1 MVVSFFSHYHE
12 EMIEF
17 TNFIQT
23 VNPYKYPED
32 NYLPKFWF
40 LFFKCSFSELDC
52 HLLENCQVN
61 VSLMLLPRHIFDPAM
76 SEESY
81 NLYNA
86 VYALAHS
93 LHEMTVQQ
101 IQTQPYA
108 NGDGM
113 AFLPWQVISLPV
125 YYQQCHIFYYLLR
138 FSIRHQRL

>member
-76 SEESY
+76 SEEGH
-81 NLYNA
+81 NIYNA
-86 VYALAHS
+86 VYAVAYS
-93 LHEMTVQQ
+93 LHEIFLEQL
-101 IQTQPYA
+101 QTQVHDS
-108 NGDGM
+108 GEETV
-113 AFLPWQVISLPV
+113 FFPWQVIFL
-125 YYQQCHIFYYLLR
+125 
-138 FSIRHQRL
+138 FSVL